1 MDEQNKLIETT
12 KETFAQV
19 AEQNEEMASVPPQDD
34 VFRLHEMR
42 DALEASINNIN
53 EVNDKQRV
61 VIDVL
66 KAVEKEELSELINN
80 LEDQSNYLVSQRNEL
95 ELKREAMNKVL
106 EIIQEDKK
114 VYDTINTLLFG
125 LGIFNNK

>member
-1 MDEQNKLIETT
+1 MEENNVIETT

-19 AEQNEEMASVPPQDD
+19 AEQNQEAVQDD

>member
-1 MDEQNKLIETT
+1 MDEQVIETT
-12 KETFAQV
+12 
-19 AEQNEEMASVPPQDD
+19 EEMFKKEGVEDTREEINDD
-34 VFRLHEMR
+34 VFRLYEMR
-42 DALEASINNIN
+42 DALEASISNIN

-106 EIIQEDKK
+106 EIIQEDKN

>member
-1 MDEQNKLIETT
+1 MDEQVIETT
-12 KETFAQV
+12 EKMFKKEGVEDTR
-19 AEQNEEMASVPPQDD
+19 EEINDNI
-34 VFRLHEMR
+34 FRLHEMR
-42 DALEASINNIN
+42 DALEASISNIN

-106 EIIQEDKK
+106 KIIQEDKN

>member
-1 MDEQNKLIETT
+1 MINHFISNFNYISKNEDNPKVVTT
-12 KETFAQV
+12 LKGMVDLFGDFYIMLLTL
-19 AEQNEEMASVPPQDD
+19 S
-34 VFRLHEMR
+34 
-42 DALEASINNIN
+42 NIN

-106 EIIQEDKK
+106 KIIQEDKK